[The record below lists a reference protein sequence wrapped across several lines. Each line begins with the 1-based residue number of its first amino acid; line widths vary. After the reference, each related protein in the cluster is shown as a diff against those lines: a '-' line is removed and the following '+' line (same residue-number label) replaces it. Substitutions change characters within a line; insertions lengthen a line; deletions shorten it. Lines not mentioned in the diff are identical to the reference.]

1 VRDHLIYFGFK
12 EEYIR
17 WVRHGEH
24 TKSLNV
30 EIVENIQNIVRHK
43 NDNIDDLNLDND
55 VLDESGGENLKN
67 TKNMKNI
74 ENYQLNEMM
83 NDVVA
88 DFVDIRKI
96 FEHLSN
102 DSNVPLYSNC
112 TKFMKIYIIFKLYNL
127 KVKINEV
134 IKILPP
140 YSNF

>member
-1 VRDHLIYFGFK
+1 
-12 EEYIR
+12 
-17 WVRHGEH
+17 
-24 TKSLNV
+24 
-30 EIVENIQNIVRHK
+30 
-43 NDNIDDLNLDND
+43 LDND
-55 VLDESGGENLKN
+55 VLDESGGENVKN